1 MKERYSYSR
10 GMGSVLPDT
19 GNSSLNKLI
28 RDNAD
33 VFSTTG
39 KPGGLCLH
47 SPMTIDTT
55 GPPIGQPA
63 YTQT

>member
-1 MKERYSYSR
+1 
-10 GMGSVLPDT
+10 MGSLLPDT

-28 RDNAD
+28 RDNANA
-33 VFSTTG
+33 FSG

-47 SPMTIDTT
+47 SPMTIGTT